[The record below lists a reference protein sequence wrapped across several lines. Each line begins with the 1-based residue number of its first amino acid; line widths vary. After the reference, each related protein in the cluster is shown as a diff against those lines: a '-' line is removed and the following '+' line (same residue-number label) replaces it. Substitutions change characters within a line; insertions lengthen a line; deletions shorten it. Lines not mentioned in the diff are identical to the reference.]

1 MRYIK
6 SMKNDFRKIIFLCCL
21 LILPLGCSFV
31 QEQGVYEQI
40 GDTYY
45 FEDYETM
52 KNVIIPE
59 INTAFKDWHWYSKKF
74 DSKYNYYMNN
84 IEPNPENVDKLAA
97 TDYNYAVKTGTS
109 SKKVYLKKEKE
120 TDMDKTISG
129 KYFWITTK
137 DNQAV
142 VFFMN

>member
-1 MRYIK
+1 
-6 SMKNDFRKIIFLCCL
+6 MKKGFCKIIFASCL
-21 LILPLGCSFV
+21 LIFLSGCNFV
-31 QEQGVYEQI
+31 PEQGIYEQI

-45 FEDYETM
+45 FEDYTTM
-52 KNVIIPE
+52 KNIIIPE

-74 DSKYNYYMNN
+74 DTKYDYYMNN
-84 IEPNPENVDKLAA
+84 IEPNPDNIDKLAA
-97 TDYNYAVKTGTS
+97 TNYNYAVKTGTS
-109 SKKVYLKKEKE
+109 SKKVALKKQKE
-120 TDMDKTISG
+120 TDPEKTIGG